1 MASERGG
8 HEFQSYPSA
17 LTADGSRPRTFQ
29 ESMTALTW
37 LAIMKKPVATAT
49 EIPNINTEQLLQAA
63 PQPKINPDN
72 PQQ

>member
-37 LAIMKKPVATAT
+37 LAIMK
-49 EIPNINTEQLLQAA
+49 
-63 PQPKINPDN
+63 NP
-72 PQQ
+72 